1 MIRVLDRNDDKVV
14 QKVVTPKGDLIRYQY
29 GIPGNPMTAVSTLI
43 EARVG
48 IGKMGRHVLTANSE
62 GK

>member
-14 QKVVTPKGDLIRYQY
+14 QKVITPKGDLIRYQY
-29 GIPGNPMTAVSTLI
+29 GIPGNPMTAVSTLS

-48 IGKMGRHVLTANSE
+48 IGKFKGAIAPSE
-62 GK
+62 EK